1 MVAMGGLLED
11 ASVFRRPGLS
21 ALAIG
26 APSSFVDTVGRSVL
40 ENIENARDNIDGVSG
55 ACGGSVPALPVAGS
69 ATVPLPGYTSVFVF
83 FFGRSEGKPIVENMM
98 LVFVCLCKQ
107 GDPGASTVYMTRMAQ
122 AAVIRVVV
130 CPHPAASIVVCVV
143 VGGWWLDAASRLVPC
158 RAEPRALAARVA
170 IGTWHC
176 RCQLP
181 SGQFIAGIAVRNEF
195 KREGVP
201 RSGQYLTAVSQSRI
215 LSAVICSHSPLPAP
229 PK

>member
-1 MVAMGGLLED
+1 MVAMGGLLGD
-11 ASVFRRPGLS
+11 ASVFRRPGVWALGLS

-55 ACGGSVPALPVAGS
+55 ACGLWGVQVGLVGGSIPALPVAGS
-69 ATVPLPGYTSVFVF
+69 ASVPLPGYTSVFVL

-107 GDPGASTVYMTRMAQ
+107 KDPGASTVYMTRMAQ

-143 VGGWWLDAASRLVPC
+143 VGGWMQSLGSF

-181 SGQFIAGIAVRNEF
+181 SGQFIAGIAVRN
-195 KREGVP
+195 
-201 RSGQYLTAVSQSRI
+201 
-215 LSAVICSHSPLPAP
+215 
-229 PK
+229 